1 VIEMDIEIYEVGPR
15 DGLQN
20 SRFSMSTN
28 NKITLIRELYH
39 AGLNNMEIAS
49 FVHPKRVPNMSD
61 AEEVFEATKELGE
74 FGVLVPNQKGFD
86 RAIKSGAKNM
96 NIFFSVS
103 KEFNKRNLNMSLQD
117 KFQELDEMLV
127 DVDRKNVRAYIS
139 CAFGCPFEGKPKDHA
154 LKDAILKA
162 DYLAETV
169 VLCDTIGVSH
179 PTQMVQTLELTRG
192 IDAKIALHLH
202 KNPNIRRD
210 IFDNVKVAAEWGVN
224 MFDSSING
232 LGGCPFI
239 PNSGSNLSTNQL
251 IHWANNNGYE
261 TNVDINN
268 LRYATELVMN
278 LERGSAVPEA
288 LITEAKPVAE

>member
-1 VIEMDIEIYEVGPR
+1 MDIEIYEVGPR

-20 SRFSMSTN
+20 SKFSMSTN
-28 NKITLIRELYH
+28 NKITLIRELYY
-39 AGLNNMEIAS
+39 AGLKNMEIAS
-49 FVHPKRVPNMSD
+49 FVHPKIVPNMSD

-74 FGVLVPNQKGFD
+74 FGVLVPNQKGFE

-127 DVDRKNVRAYIS
+127 DIDRKNVRAYIS

-210 IFDNVKVAAEWGVN
+210 IFDNVKAAAEWGVN
-224 MFDSSING
+224 IFDSSING

-268 LRYATELVMN
+268 LHYATELVMN
-278 LERGSAVPEA
+278 LERGSTVPEA

>member
-1 VIEMDIEIYEVGPR
+1 MIEMDIEIYEVGPR

>member
-1 VIEMDIEIYEVGPR
+1 MDIEIYEVGPR

>member
-1 VIEMDIEIYEVGPR
+1 MDIEIYEVGPR

-20 SRFSMSTN
+20 SKFSMSTN

-261 TNVDINN
+261 TNVDISS
-268 LRYATELVMN
+268 LDYATQLVRN
-278 LERGSAVPEA
+278 LERGVAVPEA
-288 LITEAKPVAE
+288 FITEAKPVAE

>member
-1 VIEMDIEIYEVGPR
+1 MDIEIYEVGPR

-61 AEEVFEATKELGE
+61 AEEVFKATKELGD
-74 FGVLVPNQKGFD
+74 FGVLIPNQRGFD
-86 RAIKSGAKNM
+86 RAVESGATKM
-96 NIFFSVS
+96 NVFFSVS
-103 KEFNKRNLNMSLQD
+103 KEFNNRNLNMSLHD
-117 KFQELDEMLV
+117 KFEELDKMLI
-127 DVDRKNVRAYIS
+127 DVDRKDVRAYIS
-139 CAFGCPFEGKPKDHA
+139 CAFGCPFEGKPQEYA
-154 LKDAILKA
+154 LKDAMLKA

-169 VLCDTIGVSH
+169 VLCDTIGVAH
-179 PTQMVQTLELTRG
+179 PTQMVQILDLTKG
-192 IDAKIALHLH
+192 LNADIALHLH
-202 KNPNIRRD
+202 ENPNVRRN
-210 IFDNVKVAAEWGVN
+210 IFDNVKVAAEWGITK
-224 MFDSSING
+224 FDSSING

-251 IHWANNNGYE
+251 IHWAHNNGYE
-261 TNVDINN
+261 TNVNINN
-268 LRYATELVMN
+268 LHYATELVRN
-278 LERGSAVPEA
+278 LERGISVPEA

>member
-1 VIEMDIEIYEVGPR
+1 MDIEIYEVGPR

-28 NKITLIRELYH
+28 NKITLVRELYH
-39 AGLNNMEIAS
+39 AGLKNMEIAS
-49 FVHPKRVPNMSD
+49 FVHPKRVPNMAD
-61 AEEVFEATKELGE
+61 AEEVFEATKELGN
-74 FGVLVPNQKGFD
+74 FGVLIPNQKGFD
-86 RAIKSGAKNM
+86 RAIKAGAEKM
-96 NIFFSVS
+96 NVFFSVS

-117 KFQELDEMLV
+117 KFKELDEMLI
-127 DVDRKNVRAYIS
+127 DVDRKNIRAYIS
-139 CAFGCPFEGKPKDHA
+139 CAFGCPFEGKPQEHA
-154 LKDAILKA
+154 LKDAMLKA
-162 DYLAETV
+162 SYLAETV
-169 VLCDTIGVSH
+169 VLCDTIGAAH

-192 IDAKIALHLH
+192 LNANIALHLH
-202 KNPNIRRD
+202 ENPNIKRD

-251 IHWANNNGYE
+251 IHWADNNGYE
-261 TNVDINN
+261 TNVDIKN
-268 LRYATELVMN
+268 LYYATELVRN
-278 LERGSAVPEA
+278 LERGSTVPEA